1 MKFPLIRFGR
11 TNETSRL
18 AWLQRQLAALRP
30 GLRVLD
36 AGAGELRNKVFCAH
50 LEYVSQDFCLYEG
63 KGDGSALQTG
73 RWDTSRIDIV
83 SDITAI
89 PAPDASFDVVLC
101 TEVLEHVSDPLA
113 ALREFARLL
122 KPGGRLILTAP
133 FCSLTHF
140 APYHFVTG
148 LSRYWY
154 EKHLADLQCTVVEVS
169 PNGGWL
175 DFVAQELWRLP
186 WIGKTYS
193 SRILGWIALACS
205 LPLLGV
211 MRAMAVF
218 DRGSSEL
225 LTFGWQFVARKAPS
239 Q

>member
-1 MKFPLIRFGR
+1 MKLPFIRFGR
-11 TNETSRL
+11 NNESARL
-18 AWLQRQLAALRP
+18 SWLQRQLGGLP
-30 GLRVLD
+30 SGLRLLE
-36 AGAGELRNKVFCAH
+36 AGAGELRNKAFCRH
-50 LEYVSQDFCLYEG
+50 LDYVSQDFCQYEG

-89 PAPDASFDVVLC
+89 PASDASFDVVLC
-101 TEVLEHVSDPLA
+101 TEVLEHLPDPLA
-113 ALREFARLL
+113 ALREFSRLV
-122 KPGGRLILTAP
+122 KPGRRIILTAP

-140 APYHFVTG
+140 APHHFATG

-154 EKHLADLQCTVVEVS
+154 EKHLTDLKCTVLEIS

-175 DFVAQELWRLP
+175 DFIAQELWRLP

-193 SRILGWIALACS
+193 SRALGWLALACS
-205 LPLLGV
+205 LPLLAV
-211 MRAMAVF
+211 TRAMATR

-225 LTFGWQFVARKAPS
+225 LTFGWHVVAQKAP
-239 Q
+239 